1 MVADKFK
8 TAGSVMVTDTE
19 LVHPF
24 ASLIP
29 MVWVPAAN
37 ESNLLPEV

>member
-1 MVADKFK
+1 MVDDKFK
-8 TAGSVMVTDTE
+8 AAGSVMVTDTE
-19 LVHPF
+19 LIHPF

-37 ESNLLPEV
+37 ELNVFAEA

>member
-8 TAGSVMVTDTE
+8 TAGSVIVTDTE

-37 ESNLLPEV
+37 ELKVFTEA